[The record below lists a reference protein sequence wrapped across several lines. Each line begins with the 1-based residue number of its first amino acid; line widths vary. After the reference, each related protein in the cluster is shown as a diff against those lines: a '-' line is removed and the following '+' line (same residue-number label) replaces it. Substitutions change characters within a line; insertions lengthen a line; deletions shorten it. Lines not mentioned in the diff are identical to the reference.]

1 MHCDQRSAGEGKTM
15 TWQPAVGEQVVI
27 YAGSDRVT
35 TGRVVED
42 FGDFVAHSVDIGST
56 RIADPARR
64 WAVATD
70 DGSLIFVD
78 SVDLSAPSAHPRPQ

>member
-1 MHCDQRSAGEGKTM
+1 M

-27 YAGSDRVT
+27 FAGSDRAA

-42 FGDFVAHSVDIGST
+42 FGDFVGHSVDVGST
-56 RIADPARR
+56 HIADPARR

-70 DGSLIFVD
+70 DGSLHFVD
-78 SVDLSAPSAHPRPQ
+78 SVDLSAPSAHQR